1 MLPMHTRIFVYTQPV
16 DMRRSFDALGQC
28 VRDVL
33 QQDPESGALF
43 IFAAKSGTSLKI
55 LWWETCG
62 YTILYRRLARGTFRL
77 PEATSGAASVLI
89 DARELAM
96 ILRGVEPAT
105 RKRRVKTLVKH
116 AREKPCESARVP
128 LLNHLHERRQRA
140 ARRGPRGSHRCA

>member
-1 MLPMHTRIFVYTQPV
+1 MLPTHSRIFVYAQPV

-43 IFAAKSGTSLKI
+43 IFAAKSGASLKI
-55 LWWETCG
+55 LWWETSG

-77 PEATSGAASVLI
+77 PEAKSGAASVLI

-96 ILRGVEPAT
+96 ILLQGVAT
-105 RKRRVKTLVKH
+105 RKQRAKKLVKH
-116 AREKPCESARVP
+116 AREKALRISE
-128 LLNHLHERRQRA
+128 RA
-140 ARRGPRGSHRCA
+140 ATEAPA